1 MSLVRKWWIACGSAF
16 ALAYAVVSITT
27 HPSFGLTSFGD
38 VTAFILIGLLTA
50 LMIANAITTRGET
63 RTFFALLGFGA
74 FLWLITQV
82 GWIWIEVI
90 CHRAVP
96 DPFLGDIVLFVH
108 VVPFMAAVALRPHRP
123 HGNNKLYFST
133 WNFVMLLLWW
143 VFLYLF
149 LVFPDEYVLL
159 NIPVYS
165 RNWDRLYLLENLLLI
180 AALVGVSVTSRGP
193 WRKIY
198 ANLLIASSLY
208 LLGSQTINGAMA
220 RNRYYTGS
228 AYDVPFVICLCWFVW
243 TGLLAWRAKLEDEPA
258 RESSGKWMAL
268 APRLAMLAILSLPL
282 LGLWALFLDRSPLV
296 IRQFRLV
303 VDLTAM
309 LVIGFF
315 IFIKQYGL
323 DRELVRLLESSQGSY
338 ENLERLQSQLVQ
350 KEKLAS
356 LGQLVAGA
364 AHEIN
369 NPLAAILGYS
379 DLLAANQALS
389 TDQLSMVRKISHQA
403 RRTRDLVSDLLS
415 FAQQAPGE
423 KTLVDMGALLQRAAK
438 MEPLPEAKKISVE
451 VKIQEN
457 LPRIQGNANQ
467 LFQASLHII
476 ENAIEALE
484 EVGGGKLVIT
494 AKREDG
500 EVVVQFSDS
509 GPGMRDPQRVF
520 DPFYTTKPIGKGT
533 GLGLSATY
541 GVIQDHAGQIL
552 CYNKPEGGAMFVL
565 RLPVASG
572 QAGRAEAAKA

>member
-1 MSLVRKWWIACGSAF
+1 MSLGRSWWIACVSAF
-16 ALAYAVVSITT
+16 ALVYAVVSITARQ
-27 HPSFGLTSFGD
+27 SYGLTAFGD
-38 VTAFILIGLLTA
+38 VSALILIGLVTA
-50 LMIANAITTRGET
+50 LMVANAVTARGET
-63 RTFFALLGFGA
+63 RTFFALLAAGA
-74 FLWLITQV
+74 FLWLITQA

-90 CHRAVP
+90 RRQAVP
-96 DPFLGDIVLFVH
+96 DPFVGDVVLFIH

-123 HGNNKLYFST
+123 HGENKLYFST

-159 NIPVYS
+159 NISVYS

-180 AALVGVSVTSRGP
+180 GSLIAVSITSKGA
-193 WRKIY
+193 WRRIY
-198 ANLLIASSLY
+198 ANLLIASTFY
-208 LLGSQTINGAMA
+208 LAGSESINGAMA
-220 RNRYYTGS
+220 RGRYYTGS
-228 AYDVPFVICLCWFVW
+228 VYDIPFVISVCWFVW
-243 TGLLAWRAKLEDEPA
+243 AGLVSWRAQLEYEPA
-258 RESSGKWMAL
+258 RKTSGKWIAL
-268 APRLAMLAILSLPL
+268 APRLAMIAILSLPL
-282 LGLWALFLDRSPLV
+282 LGLWALYLDRAPLV
-296 IRQFRLV
+296 IREFRIV

-323 DRELVRLLESSQGSY
+323 DRELVRLLEKSQGSY

-379 DLLAANQALS
+379 DLLASNQALS
-389 TDQLSMVRKISHQA
+389 SEQASMVRKISQQA

-415 FAQQAPGE
+415 FAQQAPAE
-423 KTLVDMGALLQRAAK
+423 KILVDIGALLQRAAK
-438 MEPLPEAKKISVE
+438 MDPLPEARKISVE
-451 VKIQEN
+451 VKLQAD
-457 LPRIQGNANQ
+457 LPRIHGNANQ

-500 EVVVQFSDS
+500 EIVVQFSDT
-509 GPGMRDPQRVF
+509 GPGIRDPQRVF

-565 RLPVASG
+565 RLPVAVEKAAH
-572 QAGRAEAAKA
+572 AGAAKA